1 MPFHFNIYLNHKSI
15 TIMTLFTKNSL
26 LRGVAVGLMAV
37 TAMLSYGGTLYS
49 KVTATSTG
57 NGKVYVSEYGKNDLK
72 DDSQITAESHSLKI
86 ATKPMSATGSTANH
100 GYLLFAKGDAGYGFQ
115 KWSDNNT

>member
-1 MPFHFNIYLNHKSI
+1 
-15 TIMTLFTKNSL
+15 MTLFTKKSL
-26 LRGVAVGLMAV
+26 LRVVAVGLMTV

-72 DDSQITAESHSLKI
+72 DDSQITSETHSLTI
-86 ATKPMSATGSTANH
+86 ATDPMSATSTSPSANH
-100 GYLLFAKGDAGYGFQ
+100 GYLLFAKGQ
-115 KWSDNNT
+115 